1 MKRVGMLA
9 LLLLGGAPLTAQQ
22 VPSVALLPF
31 SDGGSYGQD
40 KESFAALGVAI
51 PALLAREL
59 QAGGANLVDAG
70 SGDSSA
76 ASSRPDAAEAARI
89 GRRVG
94 ASYVV
99 TGAFMDHYG
108 RFRLDARI
116 VDVATASITRV
127 VSNDPSL
134 QDRRQLAEMIRSVA
148 IGLLKEWGRPAPP
161 TAQAVSTD
169 AITLYGRAL
178 LSGNDAQAARG
189 FLQRALQIDGDFAAA
204 RDALAR
210 LGGS

>member
-1 MKRVGMLA
+1 MKRLGVLA
-9 LLLLGGAPLTAQQ
+9 LLLLGAVPLAAQEQ
-22 VPSVALLPF
+22 PTVAVLPF

-59 QAGGANLVDAG
+59 QAGGAVLAG
-70 SGDSSA
+70 SEFGAADTGSA
-76 ASSRPDAAEAARI
+76 RPDAAEAARI
-89 GRRVG
+89 GRDRS
-94 ASYVV
+94 AAYVI

-116 VDVATASITRV
+116 VNVATASITKV
-127 VSNDPSL
+127 VSNDPAL
-134 QDRRQLAEMIRSVA
+134 RDRRQLADMIRSVA
-148 IGLLKEWGRPAPP
+148 TGLLKEWGRSAPP
-161 TAQAVSTD
+161 AAHAVPTE

-178 LSGNDAQAARG
+178 LSRDDPQAARD
-189 FLQRALQIDGDFAAA
+189 FLRRALQADGDFTAAQE
-204 RDALAR
+204 ALAR